1 MNIRL
6 YNARILT
13 MEPGREVFYGEI
25 WVKNDKIAYVAE
37 QKELAEEW
45 DRSQFPRIAWDI
57 ELDCKGNLL
66 MPGFKNAHTH
76 SGMTFLRSMADDMPL
91 DQWLNKQVFP
101 LEAKLT
107 GEDIYDLTRLAV
119 LEYLTSGV
127 TSIFDMY
134 LTPDTIAEACLDTG
148 MRCVLVSGLNNFS
161 SSPKQVEEEFLK
173 WNKKNSLIS
182 YQLGFHAEYTC
193 SKELLWKV
201 SEMAHHY
208 RTPVYAHISETEKE
222 VEECKARYGMTP
234 PMFLDS
240 LGMFDYGGG
249 GFHCVHVTD
258 QDLDVFRRHHM
269 YVITNPGSN
278 TKLASGIAPIADYVR
293 HKIPVAIGTDGP
305 ASNNCLDMFREMF
318 LVTGLSKLLEKDAAS
333 MDAMEVLKMA
343 TVNGAKA
350 MRLNRADVLAKGK
363 YADLIMIGTD
373 GPASNNCLDMF
384 REMFLVTGL
393 SKLLEKDA
401 ASMDAMEVLKMA
413 TVNGAKAMRLNR
425 ADVLA
430 KGKYADLIM
439 IDLHQPN
446 MQPIHNIPKNLV
458 YSGSKSNVCM
468 TMIGGKIL
476 YRNGEFNVGEDPERI
491 YAKCEKI
498 VKRLLTE

>member
-201 SEMAHHY
+201 LRLSGNV
-208 RTPVYAHISETEKE
+208 R
-222 VEECKARYGMTP
+222 
-234 PMFLDS
+234 L
-240 LGMFDYGGG
+240 
-249 GFHCVHVTD
+249 
-258 QDLDVFRRHHM
+258 RRRRF
-269 YVITNPGSN
+269 P
-278 TKLASGIAPIADYVR
+278 LCPC
-293 HKIPVAIGTDGP
+293 DG
-305 ASNNCLDMFREMF
+305 
-318 LVTGLSKLLEKDAAS
+318 
-333 MDAMEVLKMA
+333 
-343 TVNGAKA
+343 
-350 MRLNRADVLAKGK
+350 
-363 YADLIMIGTD
+363 
-373 GPASNNCLDMF
+373 
-384 REMFLVTGL
+384 
-393 SKLLEKDA
+393 
-401 ASMDAMEVLKMA
+401 
-413 TVNGAKAMRLNR
+413 
-425 ADVLA
+425 
-430 KGKYADLIM
+430 
-439 IDLHQPN
+439 
-446 MQPIHNIPKNLV
+446 
-458 YSGSKSNVCM
+458 SGSGCLPQTSYVCDH
-468 TMIGGKIL
+468 
-476 YRNGEFNVGEDPERI
+476 EPRI
-491 YAKCEKI
+491 QYEVSQWYCTYC
-498 VKRLLTE
+498 RLCAS